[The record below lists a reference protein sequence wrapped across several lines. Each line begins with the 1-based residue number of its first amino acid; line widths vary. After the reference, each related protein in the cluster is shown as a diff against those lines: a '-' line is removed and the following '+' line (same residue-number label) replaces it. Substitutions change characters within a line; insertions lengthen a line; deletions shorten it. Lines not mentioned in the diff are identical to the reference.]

1 MHGLGWRMEH
11 AKAINCIFPV
21 NPPSYPMESYLISD
35 HDHAEQEE
43 EKENIFFW
51 VQVQVRELVCT
62 SLVACMMFLS
72 FGSATIVVGIC
83 WLYPNVVTK
92 VQIYSLVP
100 VLY

>member
-43 EKENIFFW
+43 RRRIFFSGFKCKCGNYI
-51 VQVQVRELVCT
+51 VCT

-83 WLYPNVVTK
+83 WLALSK
-92 VQIYSLVP
+92 CGH
-100 VLY
+100 